1 MFTWVLDLFQWH
13 RLTQASAQLVFSRA
27 RTCFCRAHK
36 REQTEVVCTNSPPFR
51 MLSNL
56 NCLHEFLRRA
66 KKKRLRQ
73 KTSRRAINGLKDKFH
88 LSKFTQIPF
97 KIYTLENVYGGTT
110 MTKPSRPLTTSVF
123 RRSSKKGFQTSS
135 NSGKTSNTE
144 RLNLRLSVLGL
155 WRIAES
161 VRELRF

>member
-1 MFTWVLDLFQWH
+1 MGPRFISVTPTNTRECTTCLLTRAHVFLPSAHERADRSCVYQQPAFQNAFKLELFTWV
-13 RLTQASAQLVFSRA
+13 SK
-27 RTCFCRAHK
+27 TC
-36 REQTEVVCTNSPPFR
+36 
-51 MLSNL
+51 
-56 NCLHEFLRRA
+56 
-66 KKKRLRQ
+66 KKERLRQ

-88 LSKFTQIPF
+88 ISKFTQIPF

-110 MTKPSRPLTTSVF
+110 MTKPSRLLTASVF

-144 RLNLRLSVLGL
+144 RLTLRLSVLGL

>member
-1 MFTWVLDLFQWH
+1 MGSRFISVTPTNTSECTTCL
-13 RLTQASAQLVFSRA
+13 LT
-27 RTCFCRAHK
+27 RAHVFLPSAHE

-144 RLNLRLSVLGL
+144 RSNLRLSVLGL

>member
-13 RLTQASAQLVFSRA
+13 RLTHASAQLVFSRA
-27 RTCFCRAHK
+27 RTCFYRAHT

-51 MLSNL
+51 MLLNL

-66 KKKRLRQ
+66 KKRLKQ

-97 KIYTLENVYGGTT
+97 KIYTLENVLGDTT
-110 MTKPSRPLTTSVF
+110 MTKPSRLLTASVF

-144 RLNLRLSVLGL
+144 RLTLRLSVLGL